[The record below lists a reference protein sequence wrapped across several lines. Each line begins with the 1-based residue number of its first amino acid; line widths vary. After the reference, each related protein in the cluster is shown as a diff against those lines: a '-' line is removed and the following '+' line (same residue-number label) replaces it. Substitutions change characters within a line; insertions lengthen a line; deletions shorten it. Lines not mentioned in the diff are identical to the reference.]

1 MRRYETIV
9 ILRPGLSEDEV
20 SAVIDKAT
28 ETITSFDGSIVENDK
43 WGLKKLAYPIKKEP
57 QGYYVYLEYAGV
69 PAAVDEME
77 RLFRID
83 DRVLKYLTIKTQDIF
98 SKDFDEQRKK
108 AATESKAED
117 ADDTDDVGEAEELS

>member
-108 AATESKAED
+108 AATESKAES
-117 ADDTDDVGEAEELS
+117 ADDSEDVDETEEVS